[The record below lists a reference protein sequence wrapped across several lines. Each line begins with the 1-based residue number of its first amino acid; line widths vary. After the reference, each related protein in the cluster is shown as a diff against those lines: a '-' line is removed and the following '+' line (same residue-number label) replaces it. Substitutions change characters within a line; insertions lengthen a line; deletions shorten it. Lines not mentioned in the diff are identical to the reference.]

1 MNLDLDDVRVTV
13 LETKSMEFAVVEM
26 LNVLSDVVDDYRQGK
41 VGMKD
46 VGYEAERLFDSVNW
60 LSIMTRDNL
69 QQVDDQIGQIL
80 DADTHRSR

>member
-1 MNLDLDDVRVTV
+1 MDFDLDDVKATV
-13 LETKSMEFAVVEM
+13 IKAESMEFAVVEM

-60 LSIMTRDNL
+60 LSIMSRDKL
-69 QQVDDQIGQIL
+69 YQVDDQIGQLL
-80 DADTHRSR
+80 DADAHLGR

>member
-1 MNLDLDDVRVTV
+1 MNFDLDDVRVTV
-13 LETKSMEFAVVEM
+13 LETKSMEFAVAEM

-46 VGYEAERLFDSVNW
+46 VGYETERLFDSVNW

-69 QQVDDQIGQIL
+69 QQVDDQIGQLL
-80 DADTHRSR
+80 DADAHRSR

>member
-1 MNLDLDDVRVTV
+1 MNFDLDDVRVTV
-13 LETKSMEFAVVEM
+13 LETKSMEFAVAEM

-46 VGYEAERLFDSVNW
+46 VGYETERLFDSVNW

-69 QQVDDQIGQIL
+69 QQVDDQIGQLL
-80 DADTHRSR
+80 DADAHRGR